1 MSVKRKGKNRSEPL
15 SRTEVRRFRSI
26 SVKLTA
32 FALLISLLP
41 LLLVSMLLLWRMEN
55 MTEKEL
61 TQSYQWL
68 ISEHVG
74 NVKDKLRQ
82 YEVSLSYTSQNTTI
96 LDALADA
103 DGNPYTLGTTV
114 SGEVFKNVPMENRSE
129 VHDCMVYATGPVQVY
144 GTRATVFTEKLREEW
159 TEGGWNGSDG
169 HFLDESWKGDRVL
182 SFVARM
188 HYVDVDVFTTEQVG
202 LVRLDL
208 YLEGLFKPAVGGERE
223 YRVALFDESGS
234 CLYSSDAELTDTL
247 EEWLA
252 REPRHADEMYDMDGF
267 AVLQSSIPDYGL
279 RILYLFDNSEMAG
292 IRRELIKVIGPLAL
306 LIVLVIVMGAQVYFN
321 GFSRRVGELLEK
333 FRIAGTGDLSPRPP
347 IRGDDEIAVLDRRF
361 GQMLEDMDAMNQ
373 RSAAQQNTIR
383 EAKYRN
389 LQLQINPH
397 FLYNTLET
405 ISAIGAMHGVFQ
417 VCDLCEKLGDI
428 FRYSLGK
435 NEGKHT
441 TLARE
446 LRQTKNYIF
455 IQQVRHRFE
464 VFYSV
469 DVNADEVYMLRF
481 LLQPIVENAVQH
493 GLAQKD
499 GPGTLELHVGKH
511 GDDLEISI
519 SDDGAG
525 MTEEQLG
532 QLRSR
537 LEENVDSRENVSN
550 IGVWNISQRIR
561 LSYGEPY
568 GLTVQSR
575 PGQGSTFTLRLPM
588 LTKEMISGD
597 EIQADD
603 RG

>member
-1 MSVKRKGKNRSEPL
+1 MKQRNKR
-15 SRTEVRRFRSI
+15 RTEKRPQLEVRRFRSI
-26 SVKLTA
+26 SVQLTA

-41 LLLVSMLLLWRMEN
+41 LFLVSVLLLWRMES
-55 MTEKEL
+55 MTEQEL

-68 ISEHVG
+68 ISEHIG

-82 YEVSLSYTSQNTTI
+82 YEASLSYTSQNTTI
-96 LDALADA
+96 LDALADEG
-103 DGNPYTLGTTV
+103 GNPYTLGSTV
-114 SGEVFKNVPMENRSE
+114 SGEVFKNVPMENRTD
-129 VHDCMVYATGPVQVY
+129 VYDCMVYATGPVEVY
-144 GTRATVFTEKLREEW
+144 GTRATVFTDRLREEW
-159 TEGGWNGSDG
+159 KGGGWKGGDG
-169 HFLDESWKGDRVL
+169 HFLDQSWEGDRVL
-182 SFVARM
+182 SFVTGM
-188 HYVDVDVFTTEQVG
+188 HYVDVDVFTNEQVG
-202 LVRLDL
+202 WVRLDL

-223 YRVALFDESGS
+223 YRVALFDETGD
-234 CLYSSDAELTDTL
+234 CLYSSDRKLEETL
-247 EEWLA
+247 EAWMA
-252 REPRHADEMYDMDGF
+252 QEPRVAGEVYSLDNF
-267 AVLQSSIPDYGL
+267 AVLHSEIPSYGL
-279 RILYLFDNSEMAG
+279 RILYLFDNSEIVQ
-292 IRRELIKVIGPLAL
+292 IRREFKKMIWPIAL
-306 LIVLVIVMGAQVYFN
+306 LIVLVIVLCAQVYFN
-321 GFSRRVGELLEK
+321 GFSRRVSELLEK

-347 IRGDDEIAVLDRRF
+347 IRGEDEISVLDKRF
-361 GQMLEDMDAMNQ
+361 GQMLQDMDMMN
-373 RSAAQQNTIR
+373 RRNEAQQNTIR

-455 IQQVRHRFE
+455 IQQVRHSFE

-469 DVNADEVYMLRF
+469 DVDADRVYVLRF
-481 LLQPIVENAVQH
+481 LLQPILENAIQH
-493 GLAQKD
+493 GLAKKD
-499 GPGTLELHVGKH
+499 GPGTLELHVEEADGC
-511 GDDLEISI
+511 LEISI

-525 MTEEQLG
+525 MNEEELQ
-532 QLRSR
+532 QLRKR
-537 LEENVDSRENVSN
+537 LEESVDSRENVSN

-568 GLTVQSR
+568 GITVQSR
-575 PGQGSTFTLRLPM
+575 PGHGSTFTLRLPM
-588 LTKEMISGD
+588 LTKEMIAGD
-597 EIQADD
+597 EIQTAD

>member
-1 MSVKRKGKNRSEPL
+1 MRKNKR
-15 SRTEVRRFRSI
+15 SRTGAASKPEVRRFRSI
-26 SVKLTA
+26 SVQLTA

-41 LLLVSMLLLWRMEN
+41 LLLVSVLLLWRMEN
-55 MTEKEL
+55 MTEQGL

-68 ISEHVG
+68 IGEHIG

-82 YEVSLSYTSQNTTI
+82 YEASLSYTAQNTTI
-96 LDALADA
+96 LDALADEG
-103 DGNPYTLGTTV
+103 GNPYMLGSDV

-129 VHDCMVYATGPVQVY
+129 VHDCMVYATGPVAVY
-144 GTRATVFTEKLREEW
+144 GTRASVFTEKVHEKWLN
-159 TEGGWNGSDG
+159 GGWNGGSG
-169 HFLDESWKGDRVL
+169 HFTDVSWEGDRLL
-182 SFVARM
+182 SFVTEM
-188 HYVDVDVFTTEQVG
+188 YYVDVDVFTNEQVG

-208 YLEGLFKPAVGGERE
+208 YLEGLFEPAVGGERE
-223 YRVALFDESGS
+223 YRVALFDEAGG
-234 CLYSSDAELTDTL
+234 CLYSSDASLGGPL
-247 EEWLA
+247 EEWIDAEARLA
-252 REPRHADEMYDMDGF
+252 GEVYSFDNY
-267 AVLQSSIPDYGL
+267 AVLQGEIPDYGL

-292 IRRELIKVIGPLAL
+292 IRRELKRVVYPIAL
-306 LIVLVIVMGAQVYFN
+306 LIILVIGLCAQVYFN

-361 GQMLEDMDAMNQ
+361 GQMLEDMDAMN
-373 RSAAQQNTIR
+373 RRNDAQQNTIR

-435 NEGKHT
+435 NEGKYT

-464 VFYSV
+464 VFYSIEV
-469 DVNADEVYMLRF
+469 DADRVYMLRF
-481 LLQPIVENAVQH
+481 MLQPIVENAVQH
-493 GLAQKD
+493 GLAKKE
-499 GPGTLELHVGKH
+499 GPGTLELYVGESD
-511 GDDLEISI
+511 GDLEIRI
-519 SDDGAG
+519 SDDGVG

-532 QLRSR
+532 QLRDR

-561 LSYGEPY
+561 LSCGEPY

-588 LTKEMISGD
+588 LTKEMMAGD
-597 EIQADD
+597 EVQADD

>member
-1 MSVKRKGKNRSEPL
+1 MNVRRKDQKPDGALP
-15 SRTEVRRFRSI
+15 RTEVRRFRSI
-26 SVKLTA
+26 SVQLTA

-41 LLLVSMLLLWRMEN
+41 LLLVSVLLLWRMEN
-55 MTEKEL
+55 MTEQEL

-68 ISEHVG
+68 ISEHIG
-74 NVKDKLRQ
+74 NAKDKLRQ
-82 YEVSLSYTSQNTTI
+82 YEVSLSYTARNTTI
-96 LDALADA
+96 LDALADEG
-103 DGNPYTLGTTV
+103 GNPYTLGSTV

-129 VHDCMVYATGPVQVY
+129 VHDCMVYATGPVPVY
-144 GTRATVFTEKLREEW
+144 GTRATVFTEKLSEDW
-159 TEGGWNGSDG
+159 TAGGWNGGDG
-169 HFLDESWKGDRVL
+169 HFTDVSWQGDGLL
-182 SFVARM
+182 SFVAGM
-188 HYVDVDVFTTEQVG
+188 HYVDVDVFTTEKVG
-202 LVRLDL
+202 IVRLDL

-223 YRVALFDESGS
+223 YRVALFDKSGS
-234 CLYSSDAELTDTL
+234 CLYSSDAELGGRL

-252 REPRHADEMYDMDGF
+252 GEQRFEGEVYALDNF
-267 AVLQSSIPDYGL
+267 AVLQGSIPEYGL
-279 RILYLFDNSEMAG
+279 RILYLFDNSEMASV
-292 IRRELIKVIGPLAL
+292 RRELKRVVYPVAL
-306 LIVLVIVMGAQVYFN
+306 LIVLVIVLGAQVYFN

-361 GQMLEDMDAMNQ
+361 GQMLEDMDSMNR

-446 LRQTKNYIF
+446 LRQTRNYIF

-464 VFYSV
+464 VFYSI

-493 GLAQKD
+493 GLAKKE
-499 GPGTLELHVGKH
+499 GPGTLELYVGEID
-511 GDDLEISI
+511 GDLEIRI
-519 SDDGAG
+519 SDDGVG
-525 MTEEQLG
+525 MTEEQLT
-532 QLRSR
+532 QMRSR